1 MPLIIFG
8 DGLKNKSQTKFKG
21 LRSGVTDKLYRQL
34 KRREKLGELL
44 LVDINEFKTSKTCNS
59 CFSNDLK
66 NMRCGTDEK
75 SSHIHQILICK
86 RCNIFWNRDVMAA
99 KNMLAISQS
108 IWDGQGRPTVFKSL
122 NATSNVVTSSH
133 SSEEK

>member
-44 LVDINEFKTSKTCNS
+44 LVDINEFKTSKVS
-59 CFSNDLK
+59 
-66 NMRCGTDEK
+66 
-75 SSHIHQILICK
+75 ILMYI
-86 RCNIFWNRDVMAA
+86 NTFD
-99 KNMLAISQS
+99 
-108 IWDGQGRPTVFKSL
+108 
-122 NATSNVVTSSH
+122 
-133 SSEEK
+133 